1 MDSPRQDSGQPT
13 SLNDSPTSTFTASSS
28 SRFDTSRSYRNIFAS
43 STTTP
48 TRQVVIRADPSLITC
63 FDPADRELYDLLL
76 RKADKLPLSSRVSFN
91 RSFSL
96 SRLRES
102 IACKPV
108 LFFERDFDLMAG
120 GRLLVDGNVL
130 LG

>member
-63 FDPADRELYDLLL
+63 FDPADRELYDLWAPK
-76 RKADKLPLSSRVSFN
+76 R
-91 RSFSL
+91 
-96 SRLRES
+96 
-102 IACKPV
+102 
-108 LFFERDFDLMAG
+108 
-120 GRLLVDGNVL
+120 
-130 LG
+130 